1 MGGVVSLYDKNDGR
15 QMSEQI
21 GRFEIVRELG
31 RGSQSVVYLARDPH
45 LQREVAIKT
54 LNFLRP
60 DPQKNQQLLIEA
72 RMVSQLRHPNIVPIF
87 EAGEEQ
93 GGIYLVFEYV
103 AGVNLG
109 DHLRES
115 GRLTPVKA
123 IAILLPVLDAIAHAH
138 AAGIIHRDLKP
149 NNILIDSAGLPR
161 VMDFGIAARVE
172 AQSGDAEAFVGTPSY
187 MAPEYV
193 TQRESSECTDVFSA
207 GLVFYELLTGRRAV
221 HGDNVYEVMNRLA
234 NEDIKLPASIGSGE
248 LDDQLVSILYKS
260 IARDPQQRFASVSAM
275 REALDH
281 YLEPDDPV
289 ASVDAQQSTIDFLL
303 RRMRHKSDFPA
314 LSESVSTIN
323 KITGSD
329 KESITNLSNSILK
342 DFSLTNK
349 ILRLVNS
356 VYYRQAGGGNIST
369 ISRAV
374 LVLGFDAVRNISIT
388 VVLFEHLQNKG
399 NAVQLKEEF
408 LRANLATILAK
419 TIAAKSSSREAEQVF
434 ICAMFHT
441 LGRLLSQ
448 YYFPDESE
456 EIKRLIEQKPCSEEA
471 ATVQALGITFEELGI
486 GIARSWGFPSLIV
499 SSMRRLPP
507 GKVRKAVTLEER
519 MRVLSSLAHELC
531 AMIAE
536 GDPEQRLKELR
547 KVTDRFG
554 ENIALSE
561 QSLLE
566 TMEKSFLEVAQF
578 AAIIGINLKQ
588 SAFGRQMK
596 TWSKSERRAASDS
609 AAAGNSA
616 SAETVLSDVV
626 PVGAPG
632 SPAVEGELDA
642 DVDAGNS
649 EVILMAGIQDIS
661 NTLVEDFKLN
671 DVLRII
677 LETMYRAKGFK
688 RVILCVRDAR
698 SNSMLGRFGFGPDAP
713 EITKRFNFS
722 LTYTPDIFH
731 AALSKGVDILIS
743 DTHDPKM
750 DARLPEWFRKGIN
763 AGTFVI
769 FPLCIKGNPVAMI
782 YADCDRAGE
791 IVIPEKELS
800 LLRTLRNQAL
810 LAIKQST

>member
-1 MGGVVSLYDKNDGR
+1 MVGAMGK
-15 QMSEQI
+15 QI
-21 GRFEIVRELG
+21 GRFEIIRELG
-31 RGSQSVVYLARDPH
+31 RGSQSIVYLARDPH

-54 LNFLRP
+54 LHFSHP
-60 DPQKNQQLLIEA
+60 DPQKNQQLLAEA

-93 GGIYLVFEYV
+93 GDIYLVFEYV
-103 AGVNLG
+103 AGQNLG
-109 DHLRES
+109 DYLSES

-123 IAILLPVLDAIAHAH
+123 IAILCPVLDAIAHAH

-149 NNILIDSAGLPR
+149 NNILIDRQGVPR

-172 AQSGDAEAFVGTPSY
+172 APGSDAAALMGTPSY
-187 MAPEYV
+187 MAPEYIA
-193 TQRESSECTDVFSA
+193 QRESSERTDVFSA
-207 GLVFYELLTGRRAV
+207 GLVFYELLTGQRAV
-221 HGDNVYEVMNRLA
+221 QGDDVYEVMGRLA
-234 NEDIKLPASIGSGE
+234 NQDIKVPSPAGDE
-248 LDDQLVSILYKS
+248 LDDPLASILYKS
-260 IARDPQQRFASVSAM
+260 IARDPQQRFASVSEM
-275 REALDH
+275 RDALER
-281 YLEPDDPV
+281 YLQPDDPV
-289 ASVDAQQSTIDFLL
+289 PSTDVKQSTIDFLL
-303 RRMRHKSDFPA
+303 RRMRHKTDFPA

-329 KESITNLSNSILK
+329 KESISHLSNSILK

-388 VVLFEHLQNKG
+388 VMLFEHLQNKG
-399 NAVQLKEEF
+399 NASHLKEEF
-408 LRANLATILAK
+408 LRANLAAILAK
-419 TIAAKSSSREAEQVF
+419 DIADKTSARDAEQVF
-434 ICAMFHT
+434 ICAMFHN

-456 EIKRLIEQKPCSEEA
+456 EIKRLIDQKPCSEEA
-471 ATVQALGITFEELGI
+471 ATVQVLGISFEELGI
-486 GIARSWGFPSLIV
+486 GIARTWGFPHLIV
-499 SSMRRLPP
+499 SSMRNLPA
-507 GKVRKAVTLEER
+507 GKVRKANTVDER
-519 MRVLSSLAHELC
+519 MHVLSALSCELC
-531 AMIAE
+531 TMIAD

-547 KVTDRFG
+547 KVTSRFG
-554 ENIALSE
+554 ENIALNE
-561 QSLLE
+561 QSLLDM
-566 TMEKSFLEVAQF
+566 MEKSFLEVAQF
-578 AAIIGINLKQ
+578 ASIIGINLKQ
-588 SAFGRQMK
+588 SAFGRRMK
-596 TWSKSERRAASDS
+596 TWSARPESLADVEAGLAAVH
-609 AAAGNSA
+609 A

-626 PVGAPG
+626 PAGAPG
-632 SPAVEGELDA
+632 SPTVDGDA
-642 DVDAGNS
+642 ASSVGNS

-661 NTLVEDFKLN
+661 NTLVEEFKLN

-713 EITKRFNFS
+713 EIAKRFNFPLAFS
-722 LTYTPDIFH
+722 PDIFH
-731 AALSKGVDILIS
+731 AALSKAVDILIS
-743 DTHDPKM
+743 DTSDPKIE
-750 DARLPEWFRKGIN
+750 ARLPEWFRKGVN
-763 AGTFVI
+763 SGTFVI

-791 IVIPEKELS
+791 IVINEKELS

-810 LAIKQST
+810 LAIKQSS